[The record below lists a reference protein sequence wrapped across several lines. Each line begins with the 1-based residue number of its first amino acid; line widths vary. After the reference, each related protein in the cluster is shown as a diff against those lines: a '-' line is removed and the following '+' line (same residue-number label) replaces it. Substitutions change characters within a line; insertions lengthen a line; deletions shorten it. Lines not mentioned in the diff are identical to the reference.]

1 MNTSRRIERSR
12 SGRLNWQPHQPH
24 PLDILFEDAQTAQEQ
39 VLSHLQALQ
48 ATASQLMAQLTAIQ
62 DQEASARL
70 AHAETT
76 ALEALERRFASCKH
90 AKHLNAHFLTLR
102 RQRLAARL
110 QAAQAALDL
119 AAELL
124 STEESFF
131 VDQLATLVQASPA
144 AAPSEMTKDGE
155 GSEIASP
162 GTTAPSAQEFT
173 VPSPEELG
181 SVELARAALNTFER
195 RLPALRA
202 ALIRRTGH
210 IEQYKVWK
218 RAGLKPAVKA
228 LLQALQRAR
237 KADRSLDSLPPSL
250 VTGVDP
256 ELATYLLTHRIT
268 TASAIPDVF
277 QQAAFDFKAFGPY
290 WNYRWKEGTH
300 HYCIPLSPR
309 RDNAFFPFTPNA
321 RAGSRKSPSS

>member
-1 MNTSRRIERSR
+1 M
-12 SGRLNWQPHQPH
+12 
-24 PLDILFEDAQTAQEQ
+24 TAG
-39 VLSHLQALQ
+39 
-48 ATASQLMAQLTAIQ
+48 
-62 DQEASARL
+62 D
-70 AHAETT
+70 
-76 ALEALERRFASCKH
+76 
-90 AKHLNAHFLTLR
+90 
-102 RQRLAARL
+102 
-110 QAAQAALDL
+110 D
-119 AAELL
+119 
-124 STEESFF
+124 
-131 VDQLATLVQASPA
+131 
-144 AAPSEMTKDGE
+144 

-162 GTTAPSAQEFT
+162 GPTAPSEQAFT

-181 SVELARAALNTFER
+181 SVELARAALNPFER

-210 IEQYKVWK
+210 IEQDTVWK
-218 RAGLKPAVKA
+218 RAGLTPAVKA

-277 QQAAFDFKAFGPY
+277 QQAAFAFKAFGPDGRD
-290 WNYRWKEGTH
+290 RWKEGTH
-300 HYCIPLSPR
+300 PSCIPLSPR

-321 RAGSRKSPSS
+321 RAGSRKSPAS